1 MSNDFVTVATTSTP
15 TEASLIRNHLE
26 AEGIRV
32 FLSDEAAVGM
42 AWYLG
47 NAIGGVKV
55 QVADEDA
62 ERAFEILDE
71 HDPVPLSEEDWKTV
85 SDFESGWDE
94 DEEEEDTE
102 EVPEAAVE
110 SASERDL
117 DQEVNRA
124 FKAAVLGII
133 FFPLQVYSFF
143 LLLDILFSGLTLTP
157 TQQKKVNIGFLLD
170 CIVLSAWSYMLFFR
184 GY

>member
-1 MSNDFVTVATTSTP
+1 MSNDFITIATTSTP
-15 TEASLIRNHLE
+15 TEASLIRNQLE

-32 FLSDEAAVGM
+32 YLSDEEAVGM

-47 NAIGGVKV
+47 NALGGIKV
-55 QVADEDA
+55 QVASEDA
-62 ERAFEILDE
+62 DRAFELLDE
-71 HDPVPLSEEDWKTV
+71 HDPVTISEEDWKTV
-85 SDFESGWDE
+85 EGFENGWEE
-94 DEEEEDTE
+94 DEATEDDAQDSVE
-102 EVPEAAVE
+102 E
-110 SASERDL
+110 SAAERDL